1 MHSCVSYGVS
11 MFGIYVIQYKI
22 LTSAAAV
29 KMCSS
34 VVTRTVCLSTVGWPQ
49 AADNH
54 GNREVRYWVGRRR
67 NKEILEIPT
76 CTG

>member
-49 AADNH
+49 AADM
-54 GNREVRYWVGRRR
+54 
-67 NKEILEIPT
+67 T
-76 CTG
+76 CLCPDGCPFVLSVYRVS